1 MTERFAIYYAP
12 ERGSALDRRAEAWLA
27 QEDLLART
35 VSARRYGFHATIK
48 APMAL
53 APGYDRAALE
63 MGLANFA
70 RTAAPVDLGRL
81 AVTPIDLEPDAAKEL
96 TERLSGVTYEP
107 GRAQLSVRVPKDPVE
122 RFPAVVAAADA
133 LLAVTAGEPLATAA

>member
-12 ERGSALDRRAEAWLA
+12 ERGSALDRRADAWLA

-63 MGLANFA
+63 MALANFA

-81 AVTPIDLEPDAAKEL
+81 AVTPTDRLPEAEAGAMRARAADWFAETL
-96 TERLSGVTYEP
+96 AAPVVLDRLVLFHEAEP
-107 GRAQLSVRVPKDPVE
+107 GSAFRRL
-122 RFPAVVAAADA
+122 
-133 LLAVTAGEPLATAA
+133 